1 MKNYQ
6 NNLPFISI
14 IVPCRNEEKFI
25 KKCLDSII
33 EQNYPEEKMEI
44 LVIDGISKD
53 KTEKIVKEYPEQK
66 LSIRLID
73 NPQKITPVAFNIG
86 IKNAKGEIIIIMG
99 SHSIYQKN
107 YISKCVDTLIKY
119 KADNVGGILRTMPNK
134 NTISA
139 KAIAICLSN
148 FFGVGG
154 SHFRKG
160 LNKIVEVDTVF
171 GGCYQKKIFEKIGL
185 FNEKLI
191 RSQDMEFNL
200 RLKKAGGK
208 IILNPEIVSYYYPKS
223 TLKKFFKHNF
233 IDGIWA
239 IYPLKF
245 VKIPL
250 KIRHY
255 MPLFFVLSL
264 LITGLLGIFNYLFLW
279 LFLSIIAFYVLLSL
293 YFSINIAYDKKKL
306 RYLSLMPITFA
317 CRHFGYGLGSLWG
330 LITIFKKLKQKIMQ
344 KYIFYKGHANT
355 MNVVNKKLDKNY
367 YFKIWKPK
375 IYKIA
380 PRGLFSIIFFIYWIC
395 HYLKLFRN
403 SFYSIYLIYYKN
415 EIVHYSVVL
424 PKFFKTPFMKKNDL
438 QIGPIGTKKEHRR
451 KGLAAYAIQ
460 EIIKS
465 YKNPNKKIWYLT
477 RKENIISG
485 QVIEKF
491 GFKAY
496 GEGFRKGRL
505 GIFNIKKIY

>member
-1 MKNYQ
+1 MEK
-6 NNLPFISI
+6 PFVSI
-14 IVPCRNEEKFI
+14 VIPCRNEEKFI
-25 KKCLDSII
+25 EKCLNSIFV
-33 EQNYPEEKMEI
+33 QDYPKNRMEI
-44 LVIDGISKD
+44 LVVNGISED
-53 KTEKIVKEYPEQK
+53 KTKQIVINISHKNPIVKLLE
-66 LSIRLID
+66 
-73 NPQKITPVAFNIG
+73 NPKKITSAAFNIG
-86 IKNAKGEIIIIMG
+86 IKKSKGNFIIIMG
-99 SHSIYQKN
+99 AHSNYKNN
-107 YISKCVDTLIKY
+107 YISKCIDTSVKN
-119 KADNVGGILRTMPNK
+119 KADNVGGIWKIMATK
-134 NTISA
+134 NTIINKSIVFA
-139 KAIAICLSN
+139 SSSI
-148 FFGVGG
+148 FGAGNAYYRRG
-154 SHFRKG
+154 YLK
-160 LNKIVEVDTVF
+160 KIIEVDTVF